1 MNPYEELLARGVDD
15 WVSVAEVVALTEG
28 DTVRAVALVQ
38 QALTEG
44 TALAG
49 TLTEEGFTAWPGD
62 PALSAAR
69 IAAALSGGQQQ
80 RKGSIAWLCNTPSG
94 DELGMAALD
103 REARSHST

>member
-28 DTVRAVALVQ
+28 DTVRAAALVR

-49 TLTEEGFTAWPGD
+49 ALNEDGFTAWPGD
-62 PALSAAR
+62 ATSAAAR
-69 IAAALSGGQQQ
+69 ITAALSGGPQQ
-80 RKGSIAWLCNTPSG
+80 RKGSIAWLCNTKSG
-94 DELGMAALD
+94 DELGKAALD
-103 REARSHST
+103 REAHRR